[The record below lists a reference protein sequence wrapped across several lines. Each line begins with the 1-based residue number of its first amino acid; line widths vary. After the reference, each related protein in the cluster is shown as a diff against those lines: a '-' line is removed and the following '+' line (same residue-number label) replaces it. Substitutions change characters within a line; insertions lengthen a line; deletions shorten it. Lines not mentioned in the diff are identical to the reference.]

1 MTLGQVYELLA
12 GARTEI
18 ARLVT
23 SGDPVLIEDLS
34 KDPSPGLMGGRVW
47 ISRGHT
53 HSRLCPYD
61 RRRR

>member
-23 SGDPVLIEDLS
+23 SGDPVLIEHLS
-34 KDPSPGLMGGRVW
+34 KDLLAAAYGGQGLDIER
-47 ISRGHT
+47 
-53 HSRLCPYD
+53 PYSFAAVPL
-61 RRRR
+61 